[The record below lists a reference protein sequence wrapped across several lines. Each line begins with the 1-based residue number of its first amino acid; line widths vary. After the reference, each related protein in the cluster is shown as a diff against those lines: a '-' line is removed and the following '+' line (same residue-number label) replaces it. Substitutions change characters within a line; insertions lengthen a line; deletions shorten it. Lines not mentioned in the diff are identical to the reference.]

1 MDKIALTFSYTWA
14 HTIADASS
22 DANYVLVRPGD
33 STSERG
39 SSDYDIRQTFSA
51 ATSYKISGAGQNLEI
66 DIWELV
72 DRFESFTLEP
82 RSR

>member
-1 MDKIALTFSYTWA
+1 VDRIALTFSYTWA

-51 ATSYKISGAGQNLEI
+51 ATS
-66 DIWELV
+66 
-72 DRFESFTLEP
+72 
-82 RSR
+82 